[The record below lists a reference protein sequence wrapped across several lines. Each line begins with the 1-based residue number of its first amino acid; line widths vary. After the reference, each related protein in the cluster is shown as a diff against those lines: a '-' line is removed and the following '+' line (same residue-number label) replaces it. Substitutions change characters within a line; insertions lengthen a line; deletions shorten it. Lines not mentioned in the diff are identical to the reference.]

1 MENALRKSALRLR
14 LPLLLAL
21 AGLGLSACGKG
32 TADDVPTLHVG
43 SQRGGTKAVML
54 ASGALEGANYRIEWS
69 EFAAA
74 QPLLEAI
81 GAGAVDVGV
90 AGDAPFIFAY
100 QSGSPVKAVSAQYA
114 VERPRGAL
122 SLLVPPGSTA
132 KTLRDLKGR
141 KVATTRGSIGHYLIL
156 RALQQE
162 GLPADWLTITF
173 LTPGD
178 ARAAFVSGAI
188 DGWATW
194 TPYVKPAIDAGA
206 RSIVDGKDLV
216 RGYGF
221 DVANEKAIGA
231 KRAILADF
239 LQREAKALDWAKRN
253 KDAFGRVLAQETGL
267 PLDVATDYAD
277 KNGRTVVAIDDQLVA
292 DQQKVI
298 DGFRAAGA
306 IKGDRPL
313 TGAFD
318 RSFAPAA
325 AGAAQD
331 RATP

>member
-1 MENALRKSALRLR
+1 MKNALRKKPLRVR
-14 LPLLLAL
+14 LPLLLVL
-21 AGLGLSACGKG
+21 AGLSLSACGKDK
-32 TADDVPTLHVG
+32 ADELPTLHVG

-54 ASGALEGANYRIEWS
+54 ASGALKGASYRIEWS

-90 AGDAPFIFAY
+90 AGDAPFMFAY

-114 VERPRGAL
+114 VEKPRGAL
-122 SLLVPPGSTA
+122 ALLVPPGSTA

-156 RALQQE
+156 RALQKD

-178 ARAAFVSGAI
+178 ARAAFGSGAI
-188 DGWATW
+188 DGWAVW
-194 TPYVKPAIDAGA
+194 TPYVKPALDAGA
-206 RSIVDGKDLV
+206 RSIVDGKDVV

-221 DVANEKAIGA
+221 DVANEQAIGA

-277 KNGRTVVAIDDQLVA
+277 KNGRTVVTIDDSLIA

-313 TGAFD
+313 AGAFD
-318 RSFAPAA
+318 RSFAPAT